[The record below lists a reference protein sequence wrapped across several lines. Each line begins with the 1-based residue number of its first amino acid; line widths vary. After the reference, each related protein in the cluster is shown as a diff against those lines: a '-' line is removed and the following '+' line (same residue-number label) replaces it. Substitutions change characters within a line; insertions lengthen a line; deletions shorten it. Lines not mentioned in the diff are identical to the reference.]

1 MKITIICLFTLLLG
15 SIAYAQASPEW
26 LWVNR
31 AGGGSGDFGYGIAAG
46 PDGNIHQCGF
56 FTGSVEF
63 GGVTLS
69 GYGAYDICVTCLDP
83 QGNWLWA
90 AQAGGTGQD
99 HGYRLAVDDA
109 GNSYVTGKFSGTATF
124 GTQTISSLTPGYP
137 DVFVAK
143 LDPDGDWLWVV
154 RAGGADS
161 DSGYGICVSSSGVSI
176 TGTFSGSAS
185 FGSFN
190 LTSVGEDDVF
200 AANLDPDGNWVW
212 ACSAGGTD
220 LDLGNAIEA
229 DSGGNLYITG
239 YFSDTANFGSFML
252 ESSGLKDIFAGKL
265 DPTGNWLWVRRAG
278 GAGHDHG
285 YGVSPDSGGNCHVA
299 GDFDGTADFG
309 TISLVSHGSTDALV
323 ACLDEDGNWLWAN
336 HAGSVSIDSALDIA
350 LDGGGNSYVTGYFP
364 TTATF
369 GDIILSSGGAMDIFA
384 AKTGPSG
391 NWLWAKRAGGSSADY
406 GKSITTD
413 SGGNSYITGEFRN
426 TASFDAWSVT
436 SSGGHDIF
444 ISKLSPGGVPLD
456 DELAPQTSSPSRL
469 GEAYPNP
476 FRRDG
481 FTCITAYVA
490 KCEVGTLTIFN
501 LRGEALLSRNLSPGM
516 HEVLLSGRDLPS
528 GLYFCRLKAGAA
540 HSVKKVVLLK

>member
-1 MKITIICLFTLLLG
+1 MRLFHR
-15 SIAYAQASPEW
+15 Q
-26 LWVNR
+26 R
-31 AGGGSGDFGYGIAAG
+31 GIW
-46 PDGNIHQCGF
+46 
-56 FTGSVEF
+56 
-63 GGVTLS
+63 GVTLS

-161 DSGYGICVSSSGVSI
+161 DSGYGICVRSSGVSI

-190 LTSVGEDDVF
+190 L
-200 AANLDPDGNWVW
+200 
-212 ACSAGGTD
+212 
-220 LDLGNAIEA
+220 
-229 DSGGNLYITG
+229 
-239 YFSDTANFGSFML
+239 
-252 ESSGLKDIFAGKL
+252 
-265 DPTGNWLWVRRAG
+265 
-278 GAGHDHG
+278 
-285 YGVSPDSGGNCHVA
+285 
-299 GDFDGTADFG
+299 
-309 TISLVSHGSTDALV
+309 
-323 ACLDEDGNWLWAN
+323 
-336 HAGSVSIDSALDIA
+336 
-350 LDGGGNSYVTGYFP
+350 
-364 TTATF
+364 
-369 GDIILSSGGAMDIFA
+369 SSGGEMDIFA

-413 SGGNSYITGEFRN
+413 SGGTSYITGEFRN

-444 ISKLSPGGVPLD
+444 IGKLSPGGVPLD
-456 DELAPQTSSPSRL
+456 DELAPQTSSPSQL

-528 GLYFCRLKAGAA
+528 GLYFCRLNAGAA